1 MKRSRK
7 GTDGI
12 SFILNVSSFYF
23 YLRINEHR
31 RIFIVSVDA
40 NTTLWALIVHIIK
53 QRVLSE
59 FIKGLSLGQN
69 PRFYLGFPYDQ
80 RGFETMEKRQLKNLP
95 LNKYIETEPTVRTVR
110 PLNHQQ
116 QIGQVGLHSKSDRLC
131 LIVDRTGSK
140 VKKYVNSQKLEA
152 YRNHWKLDHWK
163 LDHGHFVGR
172 EGT

>member
-1 MKRSRK
+1 M
-7 GTDGI
+7 
-12 SFILNVSSFYF
+12 FLNVSNFYF
-23 YLRINEHR
+23 YLRINEDR

-40 NTTLWALIVHIIK
+40 DTTFWALIVHIIE

-59 FIKGLSLGQN
+59 FIKGFSLGQN

-95 LNKYIETEPTVRTVR
+95 LNEYIESEPTVRTVR

-116 QIGQVGLHSKSDRLC
+116 QIGQIDFHSGVGELYLM
-131 LIVDRTGSK
+131 VDRTSSS
-140 VKKYVNSQKLEA
+140 VRDEKYVNSQKLEA
-152 YRNHWKLDHWK
+152 YRNHWKLEDNY
-163 LDHGHFVGR
+163 FVGR